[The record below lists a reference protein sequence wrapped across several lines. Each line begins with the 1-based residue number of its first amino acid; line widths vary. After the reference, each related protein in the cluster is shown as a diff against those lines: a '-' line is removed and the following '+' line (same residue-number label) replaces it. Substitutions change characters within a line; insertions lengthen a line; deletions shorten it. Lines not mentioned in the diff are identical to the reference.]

1 MPKFDTEVGLLGHY
15 FRIILGSAR
24 HPGSTLNELV
34 AFEAKY
40 NSLFAVGAVLS
51 SIPRQL
57 ELTSFS

>member
-1 MPKFDTEVGLLGHY
+1 LLGHY